1 MSEKIH
7 KKRFF
12 GETDVN
18 DNNILVTW
26 CGWHFQYIGGS
37 IIMLVTFFVMKG
49 IFQRIGHQ
57 HLNLV
62 TNRKG
67 LQHPSPKSI

>member
-37 IIMLVTFFVMKG
+37 IIMLVSFFIILNFILMKTSG
-49 IFQRIGHQ
+49 RGQ
-57 HLNLV
+57 L
-62 TNRKG
+62 
-67 LQHPSPKSI
+67 